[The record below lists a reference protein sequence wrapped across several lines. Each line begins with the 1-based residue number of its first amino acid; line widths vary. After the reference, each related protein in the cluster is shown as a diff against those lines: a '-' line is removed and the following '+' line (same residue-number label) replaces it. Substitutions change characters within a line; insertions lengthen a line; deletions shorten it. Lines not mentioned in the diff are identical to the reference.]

1 MHQLMYEQ
9 KRNEIQ
15 QDLKRSIDII
25 QSITGK
31 VTAFRAPGFS
41 ITEKNKWALEVLA
54 ENGITR

>member
-1 MHQLMYEQ
+1 MYEQ

-31 VTAFRAPGFS
+31 KLLHLELQDFRLLKKQMG
-41 ITEKNKWALEVLA
+41 V
-54 ENGITR
+54 